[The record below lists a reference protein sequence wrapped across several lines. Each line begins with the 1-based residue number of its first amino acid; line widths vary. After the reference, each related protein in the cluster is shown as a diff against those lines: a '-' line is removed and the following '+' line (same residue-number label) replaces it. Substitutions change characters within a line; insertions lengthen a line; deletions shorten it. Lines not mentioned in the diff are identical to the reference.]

1 MLQCAI
7 HSIGKHKVPRYIYHL
22 TNKRNYEAMVKSG
35 VIRTSENE
43 MIGRGVFAIEL
54 TNFFKRWRQNLSLQ
68 DTSLQRL
75 LIKQASKRQGDIVIL
90 RIPTAG
96 LDKDKLVVRS
106 QNRLFSWLK
115 SEKATDTAE
124 EMTEKMIINRE
135 STDHNWFEVARSL
148 LVKLIKQ
155 KEGQDVAAHL
165 TQGAP
170 AKMSKSFK
178 QRKEAIEYIYKDNIP
193 ISKAEKIGEVNV
205 QELKKSAGFDPLR
218 PIRSIFTNL
227 LKGTPE
233 EKGAR
238 LLNC

>member
-1 MLQCAI
+1 MLQCAVN
-7 HSIGKHKVPRYIYHL
+7 SIGKHKVPRYIYHL
-22 TNKRNYEAMVKSG
+22 TSKQNYEAMVKSG

-54 TNFFKRWRQNLSLQ
+54 TNFFKRWRQNLSFKN
-68 DTSLQRL
+68 TSLQQL
-75 LIKQASKRQGDIVIL
+75 LIKQASKRQDDIVIL
-90 RIPTAG
+90 RIPTAV
-96 LDKDKLVVRS
+96 LDKDKLVIRS

-115 SEKATDTAE
+115 SAKAKEVAA
-124 EMTEKMIINRE
+124 EMTEKMIVKKEPNEHNLFE
-135 STDHNWFEVARSL
+135 SGRSL
-148 LVKLIKQ
+148 FVNLIKQ
-155 KEGQDVAAHL
+155 KESHDVAAHL
-165 TQGAP
+165 THGEP

-193 ISKAEKIGEVNV
+193 ISKAEKIGEVNI
-205 QELKKSAGFDPLR
+205 QEIKESAGFDPLY

-233 EKGAR
+233 EKGAK